1 MLGALTKPL
10 YNNRY
15 YLFLGAN
22 TAFFFAWSLDNMNIF
37 PSRVYSTLASI
48 GIITNKKMYKLP
60 ALLEN

>member
-10 YNNRY
+10 YNMRY
-15 YLFLGAN
+15 YLFLGGT
-22 TAFFFAWSLDNMNIF
+22 TAFFFTWSLNNMNIF
-37 PSRVYSTLASI
+37 PARVFSTLQSF